1 MNRMA
6 TSTTK
11 LEKWQHRIMP
21 MPMRRLDK
29 EVYMSGQWIT
39 TWSIDEEFQVAH
51 QFNGQQFKVDIAKK
65 TCSCNFWELIGIPC
79 RHAVAALG
87 YRKQNPSDFV
97 DHYYT
102 KEKYALCYGFGV
114 STINGMDMWPEPE
127 NAEERPEIL
136 PPIYK
141 TGPGRPKKVR
151 IREFDEDGV
160 RKRKRGVKYR
170 CTTCNSF
177 KHNAATCKSKTQ
189 DPEAMNRKRKQPRG
203 KDNTNSESKQDNAN
217 TEIVEPIAT
226 TEVVIDASQ
235 SQVEAVIDASQ
246 SFFDEIPD
254 EVMATVPE
262 INHDDIPKKA
272 KAVKDN
278 AVKDKPVKDKAKT
291 VKKKTTMVEPEKR
304 RQSER
309 QKANWVKK
317 PTIGPGK

>member
-1 MNRMA
+1 MFDSIEHRLCLRHLYANFKKKFGGGTHIRDLMMGAAKATYYQGWLQKMNELKA
-6 TSTTK
+6 
-11 LEKWQHRIMP
+11 
-21 MPMRRLDK
+21 LDK
-29 EVYMSGQWIT
+29 KAWDWLMAVPT
-39 TWSIDEEFQVAH
+39 KNWS
-51 QFNGQQFKVDIAKK
+51 
-65 TCSCNFWELIGIPC
+65 
-79 RHAVAALG
+79 
-87 YRKQNPSDFV
+87 
-97 DHYYT
+97 
-102 KEKYALCYGFGV
+102 
-114 STINGMDMWPEPE
+114 
-127 NAEERPEIL
+127 
-136 PPIYK
+136 
-141 TGPGRPKKVR
+141 
-151 IREFDEDGV
+151 
-160 RKRKRGVKYR
+160 
-170 CTTCNSF
+170 
-177 KHNAATCKSKTQ
+177 TCKSKTQ